1 MIRRKSILL
10 IILLLTASQFGL
22 AQPIAIA
29 TKAMGTVEINKNA
42 QPGYISLKAGTILED
57 GDGIRTG
64 SDGFVL
70 LIFIDDKSQLKVK
83 GDSEVSI
90 SGKKISSAISKNVRM
105 DNGTVRAEVNKQ
117 RKGEFVIQSTTSVAS
132 VKGTDFWFIANSEVG
147 DMIIGLEGIVDLF
160 NVISG
165 LNVDVTAGNTGI
177 SDSNGNI
184 DVNETNQNTIP
195 EDPTEGDA
203 PVGDQIE
210 IEFEGPNGEIKKLI
224 IDIQ

>member
-1 MIRRKSILL
+1 MIGRKRILL
-10 IILLLTASQFGL
+10 IILVTASQFVLG
-22 AQPIAIA
+22 QPIAIA
-29 TKAMGTVEINKNA
+29 TKVMGSVEINKNA
-42 QPGYISLKAGTILED
+42 NPGYISLKPGTILKD

-83 GDSEVSI
+83 EDSEVTI
-90 SGKKISSAISKNVRM
+90 SGKKIATAISKNVRM
-105 DNGTVRAEVNKQ
+105 DNGTIRAEVNKN

-132 VKGTDFWFIANSEVG
+132 VKGTDFWFIANTEVG

-165 LNVDVTAGNTGI
+165 LNVDVTAGNTGT

-184 DVNETNQNTIP
+184 DVSETNQNTIP

-210 IEFEGPNGEIKKLI
+210 IEFEGPNLSLI
-224 IDIQ
+224 HI

>member
-10 IILLLTASQFGL
+10 IILLTASQFGL

-83 GDSEVSI
+83 GDSEVTI
-90 SGKKISSAISKNVRM
+90 SGKNIASAISKNVRM

-165 LNVDVTAGNTGI
+165 LNVDVTAGNTGT

>member
-1 MIRRKSILL
+1 MIRKSILF
-10 IILLLTASQFGL
+10 IILITENQFGI
-22 AQPIAIA
+22 AQRIAIA
-29 TKAMGTVEINKNA
+29 TKAIGTVEINKKA
-42 QPGYISLKAGTILED
+42 QPGYNSLKAGTILED

-70 LIFIDDKSQLKVK
+70 IIFIDDKSQLKVK
-83 GDSEVSI
+83 GDSEVTI
-90 SGKKISSAISKNVRM
+90 SGKKIASAISKNVRM
-105 DNGTVRAEVNKQ
+105 DNGTVRAQVNKQ

-132 VKGTDFWFIANSEVG
+132 VKGTDFWFIANSEEG
-147 DMIIGLEGIVDLF
+147 DMVIGLEGIVDLF
-160 NVISG
+160 NAVSG
-165 LNVDVTAGNTGI
+165 LNVDVTAGNTGT

-184 DVNETNQNTIP
+184 DVIETNQNTIP

>member
-1 MIRRKSILL
+1 MIRCKSILL
-10 IILLLTASQFGL
+10 IILLTASQFGL

-83 GDSEVSI
+83 GDSEVTI
-90 SGKKISSAISKNVRM
+90 SGKKIASAISKNVCM

-224 IDIQ
+224 INIQ

>member
-1 MIRRKSILL
+1 MIRCKSILL
-10 IILLLTASQFGL
+10 IILLTASQFGL

-29 TKAMGTVEINKNA
+29 TKAMGTVEINKNSK
-42 QPGYISLKAGTILED
+42 PGYISLKAGTILED

-83 GDSEVSI
+83 GDSEVTI
-90 SGKKISSAISKNVRM
+90 SGKKIASAISKNVRM

-132 VKGTDFWFIANSEVG
+132 VKGTDFWFIANSEEG
-147 DMIIGLEGIVDLF
+147 DMVIGLEGIVDLF

-165 LNVDVTAGNTGI
+165 LNVDVTAGNTGT

-195 EDPTEGDA
+195 EDPTEGDE

>member
-1 MIRRKSILL
+1 MIRCKSILL
-10 IILLLTASQFGL
+10 IILLTVSQFGL

-29 TKAMGTVEINKNA
+29 TKAMGTVDINKNA
-42 QPGYISLKAGTILED
+42 KPGYISLKAGTILED

-83 GDSEVSI
+83 GDSEVTI
-90 SGKKISSAISKNVRM
+90 SGKKIASAISKNIRM

-132 VKGTDFWFIANSEVG
+132 VKGTDFWFIANSEAG

-165 LNVDVTAGNTGI
+165 LNVDVTAGNTGT

-184 DVNETNQNTIP
+184 DVSETNQNTIP

>member
-10 IILLLTASQFGL
+10 IILLTASQFGL

-83 GDSEVSI
+83 GDSEVTI
-90 SGKKISSAISKNVRM
+90 SGKKIASAISKNVRM

-132 VKGTDFWFIANSEVG
+132 VKGTDFWFIANSEEG
-147 DMIIGLEGIVDLF
+147 DMVIGLEGIVDLF

-165 LNVDVTAGNTGI
+165 LNVDVTAGNTGT

>member
-1 MIRRKSILL
+1 MIRCKSILL
-10 IILLLTASQFGL
+10 IILLTVGQFGL

-29 TKAMGTVEINKNA
+29 TKAMGTVEINKNLK
-42 QPGYISLKAGTILED
+42 PGYISLKAGTILED

-70 LIFIDDKSQLKVK
+70 IIFIDDKSQLKVK
-83 GDSEVSI
+83 GDSEVTI
-90 SGKKISSAISKNVRM
+90 SGKKIASAISKNIRM
-105 DNGTVRAEVNKQ
+105 DNGTVRAQVNKQ

-132 VKGTDFWFIANSEVG
+132 VKGTDFWFIANSEEG
-147 DMIIGLEGIVDLF
+147 DMVIGLEGIVDLF
-160 NVISG
+160 NAISG

>member
-10 IILLLTASQFGL
+10 IILLTASQFGL

-83 GDSEVSI
+83 GDSEVTI
-90 SGKKISSAISKNVRM
+90 SGKKIASAISKNVRM
-105 DNGTVRAEVNKQ
+105 DNGTVRAQVNKQ

-132 VKGTDFWFIANSEVG
+132 VKGTDFWFIANSEEG
-147 DMIIGLEGIVDLF
+147 DMVIGLEGIVDLF
-160 NVISG
+160 NAISG
-165 LNVDVTAGNTGI
+165 LNVDVTAGNTGT

>member
-10 IILLLTASQFGL
+10 IILLTASQFGL

-83 GDSEVSI
+83 EDSEVTI
-90 SGKKISSAISKNVRM
+90 SGKKIASTISKNVRM
-105 DNGTVRAEVNKQ
+105 NNGTVRAEVNKQ

-165 LNVDVTAGNTGI
+165 LNVDVTAGNTGT

>member
-1 MIRRKSILL
+1 MIRKSILL
-10 IILLLTASQFGL
+10 IILLTASQFGL
-22 AQPIAIA
+22 AQRIAIA
-29 TKAMGTVEINKNA
+29 TKAMGAVEIKKKA
-42 QPGYISLKAGTILED
+42 EPGYKSLKAGTILED

-83 GDSEVSI
+83 GDSEVII
-90 SGKKISSAISKNVRM
+90 SGKKIAAAISKNIRM
-105 DNGTVRAEVNKQ
+105 DNGTIRAQVNKQ
-117 RKGEFVIQSTTSVAS
+117 RKGEFVIQTTTSVAS
-132 VKGTDFWFIANSEVG
+132 VKGTDFWFIANSEEG
-147 DMIIGLEGIVDLF
+147 DMVIGLEGIVDLF

-165 LNVDVTAGNTGI
+165 LNVDVIAGNTGT

-184 DVNETNQNTIP
+184 DVNETNQTTIP

>member
-1 MIRRKSILL
+1 MIRKSILL
-10 IILLLTASQFGL
+10 IILLTASQFVL
-22 AQPIAIA
+22 AQRIAIA
-29 TKAMGTVEINKNA
+29 TKAMGAVEIDKKA
-42 QPGYISLKAGTILED
+42 KPGYNSLKAGTILDD
-57 GDGIRTG
+57 GDRIRTG
-64 SDGFVL
+64 SDGFTLV
-70 LIFIDDKSQLKVK
+70 IFIDDKSKLKIK
-83 GDSEVSI
+83 GDSEVTI
-90 SGKKISSAISKNVRM
+90 AGKKIASAISKNIRLE
-105 DNGTVRAEVNKQ
+105 NGTVRAQVNKQ

-132 VKGTDFWFIANSEVG
+132 VKGTDFWFIANSEEG
-147 DMIIGLEGIVDLF
+147 DMVIGLEGIVDLF

-165 LNVDVTAGNTGI
+165 LSVDVTAGNTGT

-210 IEFEGPNGEIKKLI
+210 IEFEGPNGEIKILI

>member
-1 MIRRKSILL
+1 MIRKSIFL
-10 IILLLTASQFGL
+10 IILLAMSQFTLG
-22 AQPIAIA
+22 QRIAIA
-29 TKAMGTVEINKNA
+29 TKAMGAVEINKKA
-42 QPGYISLKAGTILED
+42 KPGYKSLKAGTILED

-64 SDGFVL
+64 SDGFAL

-83 GDSEVSI
+83 EDSEAII
-90 SGKKISSAISKNVRM
+90 SGKKIASAISKNVRI
-105 DNGTVRAEVNKQ
+105 DNGTIRAQVNKQ

-132 VKGTDFWFIANSEVG
+132 VKGTDFWFIANSEEG
-147 DMIIGLEGIVDLF
+147 DMLIGLEGIVDLF

-165 LNVDVTAGNTGI
+165 LSVDVTPGNTGT
-177 SDSNGNI
+177 SDNSGNI

-210 IEFEGPNGEIKKLI
+210 IEFEGPNGEIKKIL

>member
-1 MIRRKSILL
+1 MTRKSILL
-10 IILLLTASQFGL
+10 IILLTASQFGL
-22 AQPIAIA
+22 AQRIAIA
-29 TKAMGTVEINKNA
+29 TKAMGDVEINKKA
-42 QPGYISLKAGTILED
+42 QPGYKSLKAGTILED

-64 SDGFVL
+64 SDGFAL

-83 GDSEVSI
+83 GDSEVTI
-90 SGKKISSAISKNVRM
+90 SGKKIASAISKNVRM
-105 DNGTVRAEVNKQ
+105 DNGTVRAQVNKQ

-132 VKGTDFWFIANSEVG
+132 VKGTDFWFIANSEEG
-147 DMIIGLEGIVDLF
+147 DMVIGLEGIVDLF

-165 LNVDVTAGNTGI
+165 LNVDVTAGNTGT

-195 EDPTEGDA
+195 EDPTEGDE

>member
-1 MIRRKSILL
+1 MIRCKSILL
-10 IILLLTASQFGL
+10 FILLTASQFGL

-42 QPGYISLKAGTILED
+42 KPGYISLKAGTILED

-83 GDSEVSI
+83 GDSEVTI
-90 SGKKISSAISKNVRM
+90 SGKKIASAISKNVRM
-105 DNGTVRAEVNKQ
+105 DNGTVRAQVNKQ

-132 VKGTDFWFIANSEVG
+132 VKGTDFWFIANSEEG
-147 DMIIGLEGIVDLF
+147 DMVIGLEGIVNLF

>member
-10 IILLLTASQFGL
+10 IILLTASQFGL

-64 SDGFVL
+64 SDGFTLV
-70 LIFIDDKSQLKVK
+70 IFIDDKSQLKIK
-83 GDSEVSI
+83 GDSEVTI
-90 SGKKISSAISKNVRM
+90 AGKKIASAISKNVRM

-165 LNVDVTAGNTGI
+165 LNVDVTAGNTGT

>member
-1 MIRRKSILL
+1 MTRKSILL
-10 IILLLTASQFGL
+10 IILLTASQFGL
-22 AQPIAIA
+22 AQRIAIA
-29 TKAMGTVEINKNA
+29 TKAMGDVEINKKA
-42 QPGYISLKAGTILED
+42 QPGYKSLKAGTILED

-64 SDGFVL
+64 SDGFAL

-83 GDSEVSI
+83 GDSEVTI
-90 SGKKISSAISKNVRM
+90 SGKKIASAISKNVRM
-105 DNGTVRAEVNKQ
+105 DNGTVRAQVNKQ

-132 VKGTDFWFIANSEVG
+132 VKGTDFWFIANSEEG
-147 DMIIGLEGIVDLF
+147 DMVIGLEGIVDLF
-160 NVISG
+160 NAISG
-165 LNVDVTAGNTGI
+165 LNVDVTAGNTGT

-195 EDPTEGDA
+195 EDPTDGDA

-210 IEFEGPNGEIKKLI
+210 IEFEGPNGEIKKLK

>member
-1 MIRRKSILL
+1 MIRCKSILL
-10 IILLLTASQFGL
+10 IILLTVSQFGL

-29 TKAMGTVEINKNA
+29 TKAMGTVEINKNSK
-42 QPGYISLKAGTILED
+42 PGYISLKAGTILED

-83 GDSEVSI
+83 GDSEVTI
-90 SGKKISSAISKNVRM
+90 SGKKFASAISKNIRM
-105 DNGTVRAEVNKQ
+105 DNGTIRAKVNKQ

-132 VKGTDFWFIANSEVG
+132 VKGTDFWFIANTEVG

-165 LNVDVTAGNTGI
+165 LNVDVTAGNTGT

-195 EDPTEGDA
+195 EDPTEGDS
-203 PVGDQIE
+203 PIGDQIE

>member
-1 MIRRKSILL
+1 MIRKSILF
-10 IILLLTASQFGL
+10 IFLLTASQFGI
-22 AQPIAIA
+22 AQRIAIA
-29 TKAMGTVEINKNA
+29 TKAIGKVEINKKA
-42 QPGYISLKAGTILED
+42 QTGYNSLKAGTILED

-70 LIFIDDKSQLKVK
+70 IIFIDDKSQLKIK
-83 GDSEVSI
+83 GDSEVTI
-90 SGKKISSAISKNVRM
+90 SGKKIASAISKNVRM
-105 DNGTVRAEVNKQ
+105 DNGTVRAQVNKQ

-132 VKGTDFWFIANSEVG
+132 VKGTDFWFIANSEEG
-147 DMIIGLEGIVDLF
+147 DMVIGLEGIVDLF
-160 NVISG
+160 NAVSG
-165 LNVDVTAGNTGI
+165 LNVDVTSGNTGT

-184 DVNETNQNTIP
+184 DVIETDQNTIP
-195 EDPTEGDA
+195 EDPTDGDE

>member
-1 MIRRKSILL
+1 MTRKSILL
-10 IILLLTASQFGL
+10 IILLTASQFGL

-29 TKAMGTVEINKNA
+29 TKAMGDVEINKKV
-42 QPGYISLKAGTILED
+42 QPGYKSLKAGTILED

-64 SDGFVL
+64 PDGFAL

-83 GDSEVSI
+83 GDSEVTI
-90 SGKKISSAISKNVRM
+90 SGKKIASAISKNVRM
-105 DNGTVRAEVNKQ
+105 DNGTVRAQVNKQ

-132 VKGTDFWFIANSEVG
+132 VKGTDFWFIANSEEG
-147 DMIIGLEGIVDLF
+147 DMVIGLEGIVDLF
-160 NVISG
+160 NAISG
-165 LNVDVTAGNTGI
+165 LNVDVTAGNTGT

-195 EDPTEGDA
+195 EDPTDGDA

>member
-1 MIRRKSILL
+1 MIRCKSILL
-10 IILLLTASQFGL
+10 IILLTASQFALG
-22 AQPIAIA
+22 QPIAIV
-29 TKAMGTVEINKNA
+29 TKVMGTVEINKNA
-42 QPGYISLKAGTILED
+42 NPGYISLKPGTILKD

-83 GDSEVSI
+83 EDSEVTI
-90 SGKKISSAISKNVRM
+90 SGKKIATAISKNIRM
-105 DNGTVRAEVNKQ
+105 DNGTIRAEVNKQ

-165 LNVDVTAGNTGI
+165 LNVDVTAGNTGT

-203 PVGDQIE
+203 PIGDQIE

>member
-1 MIRRKSILL
+1 
-10 IILLLTASQFGL
+10 
-22 AQPIAIA
+22 
-29 TKAMGTVEINKNA
+29 
-42 QPGYISLKAGTILED
+42 
-57 GDGIRTG
+57 
-64 SDGFVL
+64 
-70 LIFIDDKSQLKVK
+70 
-83 GDSEVSI
+83 
-90 SGKKISSAISKNVRM
+90 M

-165 LNVDVTAGNTGI
+165 LNVDVTAGNTGT

-203 PVGDQIE
+203 PVGDKIE